1 MLEASHQ
8 IGRTGRYSRAN
19 RAIALVVIA
28 FFGLHLSRF
37 YLAADLKTFDCPHH
51 VQSQG
56 VAPAGSADHSNH
68 QGHGKTQAAD
78 PGAQPGDRDF
88 GLRCCCRLSLDG
100 LITTLVLDTPADTV
114 NGPLP
119 ESVWRIP
126 LFAELSIPENDLPT
140 PFQPPRV

>member
-1 MLEASHQ
+1 MVRSSQQ
-8 IGRTGRYSRAN
+8 IGGAANSLRAN

-37 YLAADLKTFDCPHH
+37 YLAADLKAFVCPHH
-51 VQSQG
+51 VQSPD

-78 PGAQPGDRDF
+78 PDAQPGDRDF

-126 LFAELSIPENDLPT
+126 LFAELSIPENDLPP